1 MFPTRQ
7 SRIKTAFRRSI
18 DAAIDFATL
27 GEYGLASAWEDSAAA
42 AGSGTATRARQDTP
56 SLAWR
61 AGAPA
66 PGAARAAGAA
76 AVATASGA
84 ARAAGAAAVASAGSA
99 PRTATVLQPASAAA
113 RALRGQQ
120 ATPDLPVPS
129 HCSGQP
135 LRGRALERTLPRAAR
150 KRDGMAPREQRCAAD
165 AA

>member
-1 MFPTRQ
+1 MFPTPQ

-27 GEYGLASAWEDSAAA
+27 GEYGLASAWEDPAAA

-66 PGAARAAGAA
+66 PGAARAAGAG
-76 AVATASGA
+76 AVAA
-84 ARAAGAAAVASAGSA
+84 AA

-113 RALRGQQ
+113 RALREQQ
-120 ATPDLPVPS
+120 VAPERPGAP
-129 HCSGQP
+129 HCFGQP

-150 KRDGMAPREQRCAAD
+150 KRDGMAPREQRCTAD

>member
-1 MFPTRQ
+1 MFPTPQ

-27 GEYGLASAWEDSAAA
+27 GEYGLASAWEDPAAA

-66 PGAARAAGAA
+66 PGAARAAGAG
-76 AVATASGA
+76 AVAA
-84 ARAAGAAAVASAGSA
+84 AA

-113 RALRGQQ
+113 RALREQQ
-120 ATPDLPVPS
+120 VAPGHPEAP
-129 HCSGQP
+129 HCFGQP

-150 KRDGMAPREQRCAAD
+150 KRDGMAPREQRCTAD

>member
-27 GEYGLASAWEDSAAA
+27 GEYGLASAWEDPAAA

-66 PGAARAAGAA
+66 VGTS
-76 AVATASGA
+76 AT
-84 ARAAGAAAVASAGSA
+84 
-99 PRTATVLQPASAAA
+99 PRTAVLLQPASAAA
-113 RALRGQQ
+113 RALRESQ
-120 ATPDLPVPS
+120 ATPERPPTP
-129 HCSGQP
+129 HCLGQP

-150 KRDGMAPREQRCAAD
+150 QRDGMAPREQRCIAD
-165 AA
+165 A